1 MILLFQYSRFL
12 WKLQN
17 VPESMR
23 KLSQS
28 RNDAAA
34 EYDTSVRNKKEI
46 LPIAS
51 SYQTETKFWVFY
63 YIYILL
69 SLLSTVAFFTV
80 SADE

>member
-1 MILLFQYSRFL
+1 
-12 WKLQN
+12 
-17 VPESMR
+17 MR

-51 SYQTETKFWVFY
+51 SYQTETKF
-63 YIYILL
+63 
-69 SLLSTVAFFTV
+69 
-80 SADE
+80 